1 MTYEVKS
8 KPKSDRDDKSD
19 ITAVLIQVSGSMAA
33 PGRREAMFE
42 VACDFAP
49 CDIYGNDEGKIIY
62 CGRMDAK
69 YGYGNSQ
76 TVMMPMTGSEDTDPT
91 FHLIGFARDYKEV
104 IFIDD
109 GDNTTGILTEC
120 MDVARALRIVRQ
132 IAPISGVI
140 VRSWPELSPANMK
153 GHITRAQQGGYNI
166 SFFNHSQSYGSRK
179 RGYIPTL

>member
-1 MTYEVKS
+1 MKLS
-8 KPKSDRDDKSD
+8 NSRAKDDKSD
-19 ITAVLIQVSGSMAA
+19 LTAVVIQVSGSMAA
-33 PGRREAMFE
+33 LGRREAMFS

-62 CGRMDAK
+62 CGRMSTRH
-69 YGYGNSQ
+69 GYGNSQ

-109 GDNTTGILTEC
+109 GDNTAGILTNC

-132 IAPISGVI
+132 ISPISGVI
-140 VRSWPELSPANMK
+140 VRGRISPAIMEM
-153 GHITRAQQGGYNI
+153 HITKARQNGFNI
-166 SFFNHSQSYGSRK
+166 SFYNDDGRFVG
-179 RGYIPTL
+179 PAL

>member
-1 MTYEVKS
+1 MKLS
-8 KPKSDRDDKSD
+8 PNPRGSGIPGDKSD
-19 ITAVLIQVSGSMAA
+19 ITAVVIQVSGSMRYQ
-33 PGRREAMFE
+33 GRREAMFE

-62 CGRMDAK
+62 CGRMETSH
-69 YGYGNSQ
+69 GYGNSQ
-76 TVMMPMTGSEDTDPT
+76 TVMMPMAGSEDTDPT

-140 VRSWPELSPANMK
+140 VRSNHELSSAHMK
-153 GHITRAQQGGYNI
+153 GHITRAQRGGYNI
-166 SFFNHSQSYGSRK
+166 SFFNHSQSYGSK

>member
-1 MTYEVKS
+1 MKLSPSPSRYKKT
-8 KPKSDRDDKSD
+8 D

-62 CGRMDAK
+62 CGRMETSH
-69 YGYGNSQ
+69 GYGNSQ

-140 VRSWPELSPANMK
+140 VRSHFPDRTLK
-153 GHITRAQQGGYNI
+153 GHITLARQNELNL
-166 SFFNHSQSYGSRK
+166 SFYEHGDYRTHA

>member
-1 MTYEVKS
+1 MKLS
-8 KPKSDRDDKSD
+8 PSPRGRDDKSD
-19 ITAVLIQVSGSMAA
+19 ITAVVIQLSGSMAV
-33 PGRREAMFE
+33 PNRREAMFE

-62 CGRMDAK
+62 CGRMDTK

-140 VRSWPELSPANMK
+140 VRSNFELLPDK
-153 GHITRAQQGGYNI
+153 IKHHITRAQQGGYKI
-166 SFFNHSQSYGSRK
+166 SFFNHSQSDFSK